1 MFTGASEYY
10 NLLLLIK
17 KKDRVMS
24 RTKRNYYDLAERR
37 IDTYASYLLNN
48 IITFNEAVEDLLA
61 DPVVNTFFDKDE
73 IEVIL
78 SFELQRG
85 CCYQSGGTVQ

>member
-17 KKDRVMS
+17 KKERVMS

-37 IDTYASYLLNN
+37 IDTYASYLLHN

-61 DPVVNTFFDKDE
+61 DPIVNTFFDKNE

-85 CCYQSGGTVQ
+85 CHQSGGTVQ